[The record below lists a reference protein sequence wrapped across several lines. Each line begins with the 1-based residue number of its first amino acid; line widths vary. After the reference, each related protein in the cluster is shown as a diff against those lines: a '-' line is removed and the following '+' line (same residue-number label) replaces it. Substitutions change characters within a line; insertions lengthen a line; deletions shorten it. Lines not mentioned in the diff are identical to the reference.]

1 MELLKR
7 NLPILFVAILL
18 DCGCHHYRPQTGDI
32 VLQDLKSPS
41 SEAIKLATNSPYSHC
56 GIVSMKDNGAFVI
69 EAVGPVRKIPLEEW
83 IENGEGLYSI
93 LRLKEGR
100 NVDDVIRAAEKY
112 LGLPYDRR
120 YLWGDDEFYCSELV
134 YKAYRRG
141 CGISLCDPR
150 QFEEYNLE
158 PIKRAI
164 MERFGEVPIGQMVV
178 TPGDLAHS
186 ELLIVVYSNME
197 D

>member
-7 NLPILFVAILL
+7 NLPILFAAILL
-18 DCGCHHYRPQTGDI
+18 SCGCHNYRPQTGDI

-56 GIVSMKDNGAFVI
+56 GIVSMEDDSAFVI
-69 EAVGPVRKIPLEEW
+69 EAVGPVRKIPLEKW
-83 IENGEGLYSI
+83 IENGEGLYSV

-100 NVDDVIRAAEKY
+100 NVDDAIRAAEKY
-112 LGLPYDRR
+112 LGLPYDHM

-134 YKAYRRG
+134 YKAFNRG
-141 CGISLCDPR
+141 CGIRLCDLR
-150 QFEEYNLE
+150 QFEEYDLE
-158 PIKRAI
+158 PVKRAI
-164 MERFGEVPIGQMVV
+164 IERFGDVPVGQMVV

-186 ELLIVVYSNME
+186 SMLKLVYSNIRE
-197 D
+197 